1 MKDFILINPLCSD
14 SKKTERLQAI
24 LDASLK
30 GYKYDEIVRIEEFE
44 KADLRNKK
52 LLFAVSLGESGINL
66 EYYNILKYI
75 RMHRDCFEGSV
86 GGVIIDGDSEL
97 FTKSISRQLVF
108 SANRSGCT
116 FPGRPLVEGTRS
128 LKNFNIQAQN
138 LRMDNLGA
146 YIVAGR
152 QLVYNITQSE
162 NCKNEKPKIL
172 MLHASERK
180 TSNTLTLWEMVKKHL
195 SECEI
200 EEISLRNGD
209 VMDCRGC
216 PYDTCKHFAEEQ
228 NCFYG
233 GQIVE
238 EVYPAILEC
247 DALIVA
253 CPNYND
259 TLTANLTAFV
269 NRLTA
274 LVMNNKFYDKQLYG
288 IVVSGYSGG
297 DLVAQQLISALNMNK
312 TFRLPGHFSLLE
324 TANDP
329 KAILKVEGIEK
340 RAEEFA
346 GNILKNLKADSCK

>member
-1 MKDFILINPLCSD
+1 MGQFTLINPLCSD
-14 SKKTERLQAI
+14 VKKTERLQAI

-30 GYKYDEIVRIEEFE
+30 GYEYDEIVRIEEFE

-52 LLFAVSLGESGINL
+52 LLFAISLGESGINL
-66 EYYNILKYI
+66 EYYNMLKYI
-75 RMHRDCFEGSV
+75 RTHRDCFQGSV
-86 GGVIIDGDSEL
+86 GGVIIDGNSEM

-116 FPGRPLVEGTRS
+116 FPGRPLVEGTKS

-138 LRMDNLGA
+138 LHMDNLGA

-152 QLVYNITQSE
+152 QLVYNIVESKQRR
-162 NCKNEKPKIL
+162 KEKPNIL
-172 MLHASERK
+172 MVHSSERES
-180 TSNTLTLWEMVKKHL
+180 SNTLALWEMVKKHL
-195 SECEI
+195 KGCQI
-200 EEISLRNGD
+200 QEISLRNGN

-216 PYDTCKHFAEEQ
+216 PYETCSHFADEE

-238 EVYPAILEC
+238 EVYPAILKC
-247 DALIVA
+247 DALIIA

-274 LVMNNKFYDKQLYG
+274 LVMNHKFYDKQLYG

-297 DLVAQQLISALNMNK
+297 DLVAQQMISALNMNK
-312 TFRLPGHFSLLE
+312 TFHLPGYFSLLE

-329 KAILKVEGIEK
+329 KAILKVEGIEQ
-340 RAEEFA
+340 RAQKFA
-346 GNILKNLKADSCK
+346 ENILKNLKADCCK